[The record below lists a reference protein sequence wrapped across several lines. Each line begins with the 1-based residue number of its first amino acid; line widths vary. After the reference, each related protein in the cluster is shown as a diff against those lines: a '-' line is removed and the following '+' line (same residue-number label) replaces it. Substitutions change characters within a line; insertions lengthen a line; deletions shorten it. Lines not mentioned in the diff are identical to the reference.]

1 MEIASIVISSLL
13 SLIAIS
19 VSIYTFKTNKK
30 YNLMNRQPLFKIY
43 NISEPQI
50 TSSNSLHI
58 FIIEANKEPYI
69 LKEIRLDNNDLGY
82 YYGKSEHTRRNGKEV
97 VSRIEGFSVSF
108 PISRERGINNRL
120 IIEYEDFEGKLR
132 TVKSDVIEIDNGK
145 LYSKINGSSFIFI

>member
-1 MEIASIVISSLL
+1 
-13 SLIAIS
+13 
-19 VSIYTFKTNKK
+19 
-30 YNLMNRQPLFKIY
+30 
-43 NISEPQI
+43 
-50 TSSNSLHI
+50 
-58 FIIEANKEPYI
+58 
-69 LKEIRLDNNDLGY
+69 
-82 YYGKSEHTRRNGKEV
+82 EHTRRNGKEV